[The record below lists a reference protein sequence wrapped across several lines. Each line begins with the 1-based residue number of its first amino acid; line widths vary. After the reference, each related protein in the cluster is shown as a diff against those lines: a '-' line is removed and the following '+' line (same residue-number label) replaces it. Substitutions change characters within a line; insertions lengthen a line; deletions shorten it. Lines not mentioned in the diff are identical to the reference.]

1 MSVNTFQSKR
11 GHTRVK
17 FEPLNVSCSLV
28 CLTPQSP
35 MAQVIN
41 TTLSPIEYEPDR
53 SVTPTLVLPEVRAI
67 DLDNVFQHGAVNQY
81 LTLDSLEWTVDGKSI
96 NSVWAEGVDYEIIKT
111 EDDTRGALKVFKN
124 LGANEKAVLHFK
136 GKFFDW
142 RTGIIIDVES
152 GDEAL
157 ICTDKGENIMQCH
170 IDKPV
175 IEYDP
180 LFDDLLLYDYKK
192 AREISVYGSRADYI
206 NGKSFEQTINV
217 VLTDGTTECA
227 TLPDGISMKLVKLG
241 SDTALVANSEE
252 NPEVMEISYPNIK
265 FDMRLIDKAD
275 YEVQFLKGSTMVCRA
290 TIGLHTS
297 CTMPV
302 LGQGAIG
309 SDIAASQKEY
319 FNSVLLNLA
328 DRQVEY
334 PELYYL
340 IQWFTQAKY
349 NDNGTWKYATQKT
362 WQRGVN
368 MEAAVADLG
377 IGLTQNNSFFDF
389 WFELEAHKPCQLL
402 TDENGLILTDEDGLI
417 LTDENGNFLID

>member
-96 NSVWAEGVDYEIIKT
+96 NSVWTEGVDYEIIKT

-142 RTGIIIDVES
+142 RTGIILDVES

-206 NGKSFEQTINV
+206 NGKSFEQAINV

-402 TDENGLILTDEDGLI
+402 TDEDGLILTDEDG
-417 LTDENGNFLID
+417 NFLID

>member
-1 MSVNTFQSKR
+1 MNKNTFQSQR
-11 GHTRVK
+11 THTRVK
-17 FEPLNVSCSLV
+17 FEPLTVSCSLV

-35 MAQVIN
+35 ATQSIN
-41 TTLSPIEYEPDR
+41 TTLIPIEYEPDR
-53 SVTPTLVLPEVRAI
+53 TVSPTVIFPDVRANDI
-67 DLDNVFQHGAVNQY
+67 DNVFKHGSANEY
-81 LTLDSLEWTVDGKSI
+81 MSLDTLKWKVDGKDI
-96 NSVWAEGVDYEIIKT
+96 EKVWTVGTDYEIVT
-111 EDDTRGALKVFKN
+111 DASDTRGALRVKKN
-124 LGANEKAVLHFK
+124 LAANEKAVLR
-136 GKFFDW
+136 FFGDFIDW
-142 RTGIIIDVES
+142 RTGIVYNVES
-152 GDEAL
+152 DEMAL
-157 ICTDKGENIMQCH
+157 TCTDKGDNVIQCH
-170 IDKPV
+170 VDKPLV
-175 IEYDP
+175 EYDP
-180 LFDDLLLYDYKK
+180 LFDDLLLYEYKV
-192 AREISVYGSRADYI
+192 ARGIPVNGSRADYI
-206 NGKSFEQTINV
+206 NGKSYEQTVNI

-227 TLPDGISMKLVKLG
+227 TLPNGISMKLVKLG

-252 NPEVMEISYPNIK
+252 NPEVMSISYPNIK

-302 LGQGAIG
+302 FGQGTIG

-328 DRQVEY
+328 DREVDY

-349 NDNGTWKYATQKT
+349 NDNGTWVYAAQKT

-368 MEAAVADLG
+368 LKAAVADLG

-402 TDENGLILTDEDGLI
+402 TDENGLILTDE
-417 LTDENGNFLID
+417 NGNFLID

>member
-53 SVTPTLVLPEVRAI
+53 SDTPTLVLPEVRAI

-81 LTLDSLEWTVDGKSI
+81 LALDSLEWTVDGKSI
-96 NSVWAEGVDYEIIKT
+96 NSVWTEGVDYEIIKT

-142 RTGIIIDVES
+142 RTGIILDVES

-206 NGKSFEQTINV
+206 NGKSFEQAINV

-402 TDENGLILTDEDGLI
+402 TDEDGLILTDEDG
-417 LTDENGNFLID
+417 NFLID

>member
-53 SVTPTLVLPEVRAI
+53 SDTPTLVLPEVRAI

-96 NSVWAEGVDYEIIKT
+96 NSVWTEGVDYEIIKT
-111 EDDTRGALKVFKN
+111 EDDSRGAWKVFKN

-142 RTGIIIDVES
+142 RTGIILDVES

-206 NGKSFEQTINV
+206 NGKSFEQAINV

-402 TDENGLILTDEDGLI
+402 TDENGLILTDEDG
-417 LTDENGNFLID
+417 NFLID

>member
-1 MSVNTFQSKR
+1 MNENTFQSQR

-53 SVTPTLVLPEVRAI
+53 SGTPTLVLPEVRAI
-67 DLDNVFQHGAVNQY
+67 DLDNVFQRGAVNQY
-81 LTLDSLEWTVDGKSI
+81 LTIDSLDWSVDSKPIS
-96 NSVWAEGVDYEIIKT
+96 SVWKEGVDYEIIKT
-111 EDDTRGALKVFKN
+111 EDDTRGALKIFKN

-136 GKFFDW
+136 GKFLDW
-142 RTGIIIDVES
+142 RTGIILDVES
-152 GDEAL
+152 GDAAL
-157 ICTDKGENIMQCH
+157 TCTDKGDNIMQCH

-175 IEYDP
+175 VEYDP

-192 AREISVYGSRADYI
+192 ARGITVQGSRADYI
-206 NGKSFEQTINV
+206 NGKSFEQAINV

-241 SDTALVANSEE
+241 SNTALVANSEA

-275 YEVQFLKGSTMVCRA
+275 YEVQFLKGSTMICRA

-302 LGQGAIG
+302 FGQGTSGA
-309 SDIAASQKEY
+309 DIAASQKEY
-319 FNSVLLNLA
+319 FNSAMLNLA

-349 NDNGTWKYATQKT
+349 NDNGTWKYATQKA

-368 MEAAVADLG
+368 MAAPVADLG
-377 IGLTQNNSFFDF
+377 IGLTQNDCFFDF
-389 WFELEAHKPCQLL
+389 WFDVNAHKSCQPQ
-402 TDENGLILTDEDGLI
+402 TDENGVV
-417 LTDENGNFLID
+417 LTDENGNILID

>member
-1 MSVNTFQSKR
+1 MNENTFQSQR

-53 SVTPTLVLPEVRAI
+53 SDTPTLVLPEVRAI

-96 NSVWAEGVDYEIIKT
+96 NSVWTEGVDYEIIKT

-142 RTGIIIDVES
+142 RTGIILDVES

-402 TDENGLILTDEDGLI
+402 TDENGLILTDEDG
-417 LTDENGNFLID
+417 NFLID

>member
-53 SVTPTLVLPEVRAI
+53 SDTPTLVLPEVRAI

-96 NSVWAEGVDYEIIKT
+96 NSVWTEGVDYEIIKT

-142 RTGIIIDVES
+142 RTGIILDVES

-206 NGKSFEQTINV
+206 NGKSFEQTINI

-319 FNSVLLNLA
+319 FNSAMLNLA
-328 DRQVEY
+328 DRQVDY

-402 TDENGLILTDEDGLI
+402 TDEDGLILTDEDG
-417 LTDENGNFLID
+417 NFLID

>member
-1 MSVNTFQSKR
+1 MSNNTFQSKR

-28 CLTPQSP
+28 CLTPYSP
-35 MAQVIN
+35 MAQVAN
-41 TTLSPIEYEPDR
+41 ATLSPAEYEPDR
-53 SVTPTLVLPEVRAI
+53 AGTPTLILPEVRVI
-67 DLDNVFQHGAVNQY
+67 DLDNVFHHGAANQY
-81 LTLDSLEWTVDGKSI
+81 LTLDNMEWTVNGKPI
-96 NSVWAEGVDYEIIKT
+96 NSKKSGWIEGVDYEIVT
-111 EDDTRGALKVFKN
+111 DASDTRGALRVYKN
-124 LGANEKAVLHFK
+124 LGVKEEAVLHFK
-136 GKFFDW
+136 GKFLDW
-142 RTGIIIDVES
+142 RTGIILDVES
-152 GDEAL
+152 GDAAL
-157 ICTDKGENIMQCH
+157 TCTDKGEDIMQCH

-175 IEYDP
+175 VEYDP
-180 LFDDLLLYDYKK
+180 MYDDLLLYDYKV
-192 AREISVYGSRADYI
+192 ARGITVQGSRADYI

-241 SDTALVANSEE
+241 YDTALVANSEA

-275 YEVQFLKGSTMVCRA
+275 YEIQFLKGSTMVCRA

-302 LGQGAIG
+302 FGQGTSG
-309 SDIAASQKEY
+309 SDIAVSQKEY
-319 FNSVLLNLA
+319 SNSVLLNLA

-334 PELYYL
+334 PELYYM

-349 NDNGTWKYATQKT
+349 NDNGTWKYAAQKA

-368 MEAAVADLG
+368 MAAPVADLG
-377 IGLTQNNSFFDF
+377 IGLTQNDSFFDF
-389 WFELEAHKPCQLL
+389 WFEVNAHKSCQPQ
-402 TDENGLILTDEDGLI
+402 TDENGDV
-417 LTDENGNFLID
+417 LTDENGNILID

>member
-1 MSVNTFQSKR
+1 MSVNTFQSQR

-35 MAQVIN
+35 MAQVTN
-41 TTLSPIEYEPDR
+41 ATLSPAEYEPDR
-53 SVTPTLVLPEVRAI
+53 RVSPTLVLPEVRAI
-67 DLDNVFQHGAVNQY
+67 DLDNVFQHGSVNQY
-81 LTLDSLEWTVDGKSI
+81 LTLDNLDWTVDGNPI
-96 NSVWAEGVDYEIIKT
+96 ESVWTEGVDYEIIKT

-124 LGANEKAVLHFK
+124 LGANEKAVLHFN
-136 GKFFDW
+136 GKFLDW
-142 RTGIIIDVES
+142 RTGIIIDVYS
-152 GDEAL
+152 GDAAL
-157 ICTDKGENIMQCH
+157 TCTDKGDDIMNCH

-175 IEYDP
+175 VEYDP

-192 AREISVYGSRADYI
+192 AREIPVHGSRADYI
-206 NGKSFEQTINV
+206 NGKSYEQTVNI
-217 VLTDGTTECA
+217 VLTDGTKECD
-227 TLPDGISMKLVKLG
+227 TLPDGISMKIVKLG
-241 SDTALVANSEE
+241 SDTALVANSEA

-275 YEVQFLKGSTMVCRA
+275 YEVQFLKGSTMICRA
-290 TIGLHTS
+290 TICLHTS

-302 LGQGAIG
+302 FGQGTSGA
-309 SDIAASQKEY
+309 DIASSQKEY
-319 FNSVLLNLA
+319 FNSAMLNLS

-349 NDNGTWKYATQKT
+349 NDNGTWKYAAQKT

-368 MEAAVADLG
+368 LEAAVSDLG
-377 IGLTQNNSFFDF
+377 IGLTNNNSFFDF

-402 TDENGLILTDEDGLI
+402 TDENGLILTDEDG
-417 LTDENGNFLID
+417 NFLID

>member
-35 MAQVIN
+35 MAQVTN
-41 TTLSPIEYEPDR
+41 ATLSPAEYEPDR
-53 SVTPTLVLPEVRAI
+53 RYSPTIVLPEVRVI
-67 DLDNVFQHGAVNQY
+67 DLDNVFHHGAANQY
-81 LTLDSLEWTVDGKSI
+81 LTLDNMEWTVNGEPIGD
-96 NSVWAEGVDYEIIKT
+96 VWNEGDYDIVTDES
-111 EDDTRGALKVFKN
+111 DTRGALRVYKN
-124 LGANEKAVLHFK
+124 LGAKEKDVLHFK
-136 GKFFDW
+136 GKFLDW
-142 RTGIIIDVES
+142 RTGIILDVES
-152 GDEAL
+152 GDAAL
-157 ICTDKGENIMQCH
+157 TCIDKGDDIMNCH
-170 IDKPV
+170 IDKPLV
-175 IEYDP
+175 EYDP
-180 LFDDLLLYDYKK
+180 IFDDLLLYEYKV
-192 AREISVYGSRADYI
+192 ARGIAVNGSRTDYI
-206 NGKSFEQTINV
+206 NGKSYEQTVNI
-217 VLTDGTTECA
+217 VLTNGNTECA

-241 SDTALVANSEE
+241 SDTPIVANSEA
-252 NPEVMEISYPNIK
+252 NPEVMSIIYPNIK

-275 YEVQFLKGSTMVCRA
+275 YEIQFLKGNTIICRT

-302 LGQGAIG
+302 SGQGISGA
-309 SDIAASQKEY
+309 DISASQDEY
-319 FNSVLLNLA
+319 FNSVLLNLS

-349 NDNGTWKYATQKT
+349 NDNGTWKYAAQKA

-368 MEAAVADLG
+368 MAATVEDLG
-377 IGLTQNNSFFDF
+377 IGLTQNDSFFDF

-402 TDENGLILTDEDGLI
+402 TDENGLILTDEDG
-417 LTDENGNFLID
+417 NFLID

>member
-53 SVTPTLVLPEVRAI
+53 SDTPTLILPEVRAI

-96 NSVWAEGVDYEIIKT
+96 NSVWTEGVDYEIIKT

-142 RTGIIIDVES
+142 RTGIILDVES

-206 NGKSFEQTINV
+206 NGKSFEQTIDV

-349 NDNGTWKYATQKT
+349 NDNGTWKYAAQKT

-402 TDENGLILTDEDGLI
+402 TDEDGLI

>member
-53 SVTPTLVLPEVRAI
+53 SDTPTLVLPEVRAI

-96 NSVWAEGVDYEIIKT
+96 NSVWTEGVDYEIIKT

-142 RTGIIIDVES
+142 RTGIILDVES

-206 NGKSFEQTINV
+206 NGKSFEQAINV

-349 NDNGTWKYATQKT
+349 NDNGTWKYAAQKT

-402 TDENGLILTDEDGLI
+402 TDEEGLI
-417 LTDENGNFLID
+417 LTDENGNLLIDSELCCIQ

>member
-35 MAQVIN
+35 MAQVVN

-53 SVTPTLVLPEVRAI
+53 SDTPTLILPEVRAI

-81 LTLDSLEWTVDGKSI
+81 LTLDSLEWTVDGKPI
-96 NSVWAEGVDYEIIKT
+96 NSKDSVWKEGVDYEIIKT
-111 EDDTRGALKVFKN
+111 EDDTRGALKIFKN

-142 RTGIIIDVES
+142 RTGIILDVES

-157 ICTDKGENIMQCH
+157 ICTDKGENIMQRH

-206 NGKSFEQTINV
+206 NGKSFEQTINI
-217 VLTDGTTECA
+217 VLTDGTKECS

-252 NPEVMEISYPNIK
+252 NPEVMAISYPNIK
-265 FDMRLIDKAD
+265 FDMRLINKAD
-275 YEVQFLKGSTMVCRA
+275 YEVQFLKGSTIVCRA

-349 NDNGTWKYATQKT
+349 NDNGTWKYAAQKT

-368 MEAAVADLG
+368 MSAPVADLG

-402 TDENGLILTDEDGLI
+402 TDENGLILTDEDG
-417 LTDENGNFLID
+417 NFLID

>member
-53 SVTPTLVLPEVRAI
+53 SDTPTLILPEVRAI
-67 DLDNVFQHGAVNQY
+67 DLDNVFQHGAANQY
-81 LTLDSLEWTVDGKSI
+81 LTLDNMEWTVNGKRI
-96 NSVWAEGVDYEIIKT
+96 NSTDSGWKEGVDYEIIKT

-192 AREISVYGSRADYI
+192 ARKISVYGSRADYI
-206 NGKSFEQTINV
+206 NGKSFEQTVNV
-217 VLTDGTTECA
+217 VLTDGTKECS

-241 SDTALVANSEE
+241 SDTAIVANSEE

-275 YEVQFLKGSTMVCRA
+275 YEVQFLKDSTMVCRA

-349 NDNGTWKYATQKT
+349 NDNGTWKYAAQKT

-402 TDENGLILTDEDGLI
+402 TDENGLILTDEDG
-417 LTDENGNFLID
+417 NFLID

>member
-1 MSVNTFQSKR
+1 MSVNTFQSQR

-53 SVTPTLVLPEVRAI
+53 SVTPTLILPEVRAI

-81 LTLDSLEWTVDGKSI
+81 LTLGSLEWTGDGKSI
-96 NSVWAEGVDYEIIKT
+96 NSVWTEGVDYEIIKT

-124 LGANEKAVLHFK
+124 LGAKEKSVLHFK
-136 GKFFDW
+136 GKFLDW
-142 RTGIIIDVES
+142 RTGIILDVES

-157 ICTDKGENIMQCH
+157 ICTDKGDNIMQCH

-192 AREISVYGSRADYI
+192 AREIPVQGSRADYI

-241 SDTALVANSEE
+241 SDTGLVANSEE
-252 NPEVMEISYPNIK
+252 NPEVMAISYPNIK
-265 FDMRLIDKAD
+265 FDMRFIDKAD
-275 YEVQFLKGSTMVCRA
+275 YEVQFLKGSTIICRA

-302 LGQGAIG
+302 LGQGTSGA
-309 SDIAASQKEY
+309 DIAASQKEY

-349 NDNGTWKYATQKT
+349 NDNGTWKYAAQKA
-362 WQRGVN
+362 WQRGVS
-368 MEAAVADLG
+368 MAAPVADLG
-377 IGLTQNNSFFDF
+377 IGLTHNNSFFDF

-402 TDENGLILTDEDGLI
+402 TDENGLILTDEDG
-417 LTDENGNFLID
+417 NFLID

>member
-28 CLTPQSP
+28 CLTPHSP

-53 SVTPTLVLPEVRAI
+53 SKTPTLVLPEVRAI

-96 NSVWAEGVDYEIIKT
+96 NSVWTEGVDYEIIKT

-142 RTGIIIDVES
+142 RTGIILDVES

-206 NGKSFEQTINV
+206 NGKSFEQTINI

-402 TDENGLILTDEDGLI
+402 TDENGLILTDEDG
-417 LTDENGNFLID
+417 NFLID

>member
-53 SVTPTLVLPEVRAI
+53 SDTPTLVLPEVRAI

-96 NSVWAEGVDYEIIKT
+96 NSVWTEGVDYEIIKT
-111 EDDTRGALKVFKN
+111 EDDTRGSLKIFKN

-136 GKFFDW
+136 GKFLDW
-142 RTGIIIDVES
+142 RTGIILDVES
-152 GDEAL
+152 GDAAL
-157 ICTDKGENIMQCH
+157 TCVDKGEDIMKCH

-175 IEYDP
+175 VEYDP
-180 LFDDLLLYDYKK
+180 LFDDLLLYDYKV
-192 AREISVYGSRADYI
+192 ARGIPVQGSRADYI

-217 VLTDGTTECA
+217 VLTDGTKECA

-241 SDTALVANSEE
+241 STPIVVNLEE
-252 NPEVMEISYPNIK
+252 NPEVMAISYPNIK

-275 YEVQFLKGSTMVCRA
+275 YEVQFVKGSTIICRA

-302 LGQGAIG
+302 LGQGVSGA
-309 SDIAASQKEY
+309 DIAVSQSEY
-319 FNSVLLNLA
+319 FNSAMLNLA

-334 PELYYL
+334 PELYYM

-349 NDNGTWKYATQKT
+349 NDNGTWKYATQKA

-368 MEAAVADLG
+368 MAAPVSDLG
-377 IGLTQNNSFFDF
+377 IGLTQNDSFFDY
-389 WFELEAHKPCQLL
+389 WFEVNAHKSCQPQ
-402 TDENGLILTDEDGLI
+402 TDENGDV
-417 LTDENGNFLID
+417 LTDENGNILID

>member
-1 MSVNTFQSKR
+1 MSVNTFQSQR

-53 SVTPTLVLPEVRAI
+53 SVSPTLVLPDVRAI

-96 NSVWAEGVDYEIIKT
+96 NSVWTEGVDYEIIK
-111 EDDTRGALKVFKN
+111 EDNDTRGALKVFKN

-136 GKFFDW
+136 GKFLDW
-142 RTGIIIDVES
+142 RTGIILDVES
-152 GDEAL
+152 GDAAL
-157 ICTDKGENIMQCH
+157 TCTDKGDNIMQCH

-175 IEYDP
+175 VEYDP
-180 LFDDLLLYDYKK
+180 LFDDLLLYDYKL
-192 AREISVYGSRADYI
+192 ARGIPVQGSRADYI

-227 TLPDGISMKLVKLG
+227 TLPDGISMKLVNLG
-241 SDTALVANSEE
+241 YDTALVANSEA

-275 YEVQFLKGSTMVCRA
+275 YEVQFLKGSAIICRA

-302 LGQGAIG
+302 FGQGISG
-309 SDIAASQKEY
+309 SDIAVSQKEY
-319 FNSVLLNLA
+319 YNSVLLNLA

-349 NDNGTWKYATQKT
+349 NDKGTWKYAAQKA
-362 WQRGVN
+362 WQRGEN
-368 MEAAVADLG
+368 MAAPVAELG
-377 IGLTQNNSFFDF
+377 IGITQNDSFFDF
-389 WFELEAHKPCQLL
+389 WFELEAHKPCQIL
-402 TDENGLILTDEDGLI
+402 TDENGLILTDEDG
-417 LTDENGNFLID
+417 NFLID

>member
-1 MSVNTFQSKR
+1 MNENTFQSKR

-28 CLTPQSP
+28 CLTPHSP
-35 MAQVIN
+35 MAQVAN
-41 TTLSPIEYEPDR
+41 ATLSPPEYEPDR
-53 SVTPTLVLPEVRAI
+53 TGTPTLVLPEVRVI

-81 LTLDSLEWTVDGKSI
+81 LTLDSLDWSVDSKPIS
-96 NSVWAEGVDYEIIKT
+96 SVWKEGVDYEIIKT
-111 EDDTRGALKVFKN
+111 EDDTRGALKIFKN

-136 GKFFDW
+136 GKFLDW
-142 RTGIIIDVES
+142 RTGIILDVES
-152 GDEAL
+152 GDAAL
-157 ICTDKGENIMQCH
+157 TCTDKGEDIMQCH
-170 IDKPV
+170 IDNPV
-175 IEYDP
+175 VEYDP

-192 AREISVYGSRADYI
+192 ARGITVQGSRADYI

-241 SDTALVANSEE
+241 SNTALVANSEA
-252 NPEVMEISYPNIK
+252 NPEVMAISYPNIK

-275 YEVQFLKGSTMVCRA
+275 YEVQFLKGSAIICRA

-302 LGQGAIG
+302 FGQGTSGA
-309 SDIAASQKEY
+309 DIAASQKEY
-319 FNSVLLNLA
+319 FNSAMLNLA

-349 NDNGTWKYATQKT
+349 NDNGTWKYATQKS

-368 MEAAVADLG
+368 MAAPVADLG
-377 IGLTQNNSFFDF
+377 IGLTQNDSFFDF
-389 WFELEAHKPCQLL
+389 WFDVNAHKSCQPQ
-402 TDENGLILTDEDGLI
+402 TDENGVV
-417 LTDENGNFLID
+417 LTDENGNILID

>member
-1 MSVNTFQSKR
+1 MNENTFQSKR

-53 SVTPTLVLPEVRAI
+53 SVSPTLVLPEVRAI

-81 LTLDSLEWTVDGKSI
+81 ITLNRLDWSVDSKPIS
-96 NSVWAEGVDYEIIKT
+96 SVWKEGVDYEIIKT

-136 GKFFDW
+136 GKFLDW
-142 RTGIIIDVES
+142 RTGIILDVES
-152 GDEAL
+152 GDAAL
-157 ICTDKGENIMQCH
+157 TCTDKGEDIMQCH

-175 IEYDP
+175 VEYDP
-180 LFDDLLLYDYKK
+180 MYDDLLLYDYKL
-192 AREISVYGSRADYI
+192 ARGITVQGSRADYI

-217 VLTDGTTECA
+217 VLTDGTIECA

-241 SDTALVANSEE
+241 SDTALVANSEAT
-252 NPEVMEISYPNIK
+252 PEVMEISYPNIK

-275 YEVQFLKGSTMVCRA
+275 YEVQFVKDSTIICRA

-302 LGQGAIG
+302 FGQGISGA
-309 SDIAASQKEY
+309 DIAVSQNEY
-319 FNSVLLNLA
+319 YNSVLLNLA
-328 DRQVEY
+328 DRQV
-334 PELYYL
+334 
-340 IQWFTQAKY
+340 
-349 NDNGTWKYATQKT
+349 
-362 WQRGVN
+362 
-368 MEAAVADLG
+368 
-377 IGLTQNNSFFDF
+377 
-389 WFELEAHKPCQLL
+389 
-402 TDENGLILTDEDGLI
+402 
-417 LTDENGNFLID
+417 

>member
-1 MSVNTFQSKR
+1 MNENTFQSQR

-53 SVTPTLVLPEVRAI
+53 SDTPTLVLPEVRAI

-96 NSVWAEGVDYEIIKT
+96 NSVWTEGVDYEIIKT

-142 RTGIIIDVES
+142 RTGIILDVES

-206 NGKSFEQTINV
+206 NGKSFEQAINV

-402 TDENGLILTDEDGLI
+402 TDEDGLILTDEDG
-417 LTDENGNFLID
+417 NFLID

>member
-1 MSVNTFQSKR
+1 MSVNTFQSQR

-35 MAQVIN
+35 MAQVTN
-41 TTLSPIEYEPDR
+41 ATLSPAEYEPDR
-53 SVTPTLVLPEVRAI
+53 RVSPTLVLPEVRVV
-67 DLDNVFQHGAVNQY
+67 DLDNVFQHGAANHY
-81 LTLDSLEWTVDGKSI
+81 LTLDNLDWTVDGNPI
-96 NSVWAEGVDYEIIKT
+96 YSVWTEGVDYEIIKT
-111 EDDTRGALKVFKN
+111 EDGTRGALKVFKN

-136 GKFFDW
+136 GKFLDW
-142 RTGIIIDVES
+142 RTGIIIDVDS
-152 GDEAL
+152 GDAAL
-157 ICTDKGENIMQCH
+157 TCTDKGDDIMDCH

-175 IEYDP
+175 VDYDP
-180 LFDDLLLYDYKK
+180 LFDDLLLYDYKV
-192 AREISVYGSRADYI
+192 AREIPVYGSRDEYI
-206 NGKSFEQTINV
+206 NGKSFEQTVNV
-217 VLTDGTTECA
+217 VLTDGTKECA

-241 SDTALVANSEE
+241 SDTALVANSEA

-275 YEVQFLKGSTMVCRA
+275 YEVQFLKGIAIICRA

-302 LGQGAIG
+302 FGQGTSGA
-309 SDIAASQKEY
+309 DIASSQKEY
-319 FNSVLLNLA
+319 FNSAMLNLS

-349 NDNGTWKYATQKT
+349 NDNGTWKYAALKT

-368 MEAAVADLG
+368 LEAAVADLG

-402 TDENGLILTDEDGLI
+402 TDEDGLI

>member
-53 SVTPTLVLPEVRAI
+53 SDTPTLVLPEVRAI

-96 NSVWAEGVDYEIIKT
+96 NSVWTEGVDYEIIKT

-142 RTGIIIDVES
+142 RTGIILDVES

-157 ICTDKGENIMQCH
+157 ICTDKGENIIQCH

-175 IEYDP
+175 VEYDP

-402 TDENGLILTDEDGLI
+402 TDEDGLILTDEDG
-417 LTDENGNFLID
+417 NFLID

>member
-53 SVTPTLVLPEVRAI
+53 SDTPTLVLPEVRAI

-96 NSVWAEGVDYEIIKT
+96 NSVWTEGVDYEIIKT

-157 ICTDKGENIMQCH
+157 ICADKGENIMQCH

-241 SDTALVANSEE
+241 SETGLVANSEE
-252 NPEVMEISYPNIK
+252 NPEIMSISYPNIK

-275 YEVQFLKGSTMVCRA
+275 YEVQFLKGSTIVCRA

-402 TDENGLILTDEDGLI
+402 TDENGLILTDEDG
-417 LTDENGNFLID
+417 NFLID

>member
-1 MSVNTFQSKR
+1 MSVNTFQSQR

-53 SVTPTLVLPEVRAI
+53 SGTPTLVLPEVRAI
-67 DLDNVFQHGAVNQY
+67 DLDNVFQRGAVNQY
-81 LTLDSLEWTVDGKSI
+81 LTIDSLDWSVDSKPIS
-96 NSVWAEGVDYEIIKT
+96 SVWKEGVDYEIIKT
-111 EDDTRGALKVFKN
+111 EDDTRGALKIFKN

-136 GKFFDW
+136 GKFLDW
-142 RTGIIIDVES
+142 RTGIILDVES
-152 GDEAL
+152 GDAAL
-157 ICTDKGENIMQCH
+157 TCTDKGDNIMQCH

-175 IEYDP
+175 VEYDP

-192 AREISVYGSRADYI
+192 ARGIPVQGSRDDYI

-217 VLTDGTTECA
+217 VLTDGTKECA
-227 TLPDGISMKLVKLG
+227 TLPDGISMKIVKLG
-241 SDTALVANSEE
+241 SDTALVANSEA

-275 YEVQFLKGSTMVCRA
+275 YEVQFLKGSTMICRA

-302 LGQGAIG
+302 FGQGTSGA
-309 SDIAASQKEY
+309 DIAVSQKEY
-319 FNSVLLNLA
+319 FNSAMLNLA

-349 NDNGTWKYATQKT
+349 NDNGTWKYATQKA

-368 MEAAVADLG
+368 MAAPVADLG
-377 IGLTQNNSFFDF
+377 IGLTQNDCFFDF
-389 WFELEAHKPCQLL
+389 WFDVNAHKSCQPQ
-402 TDENGLILTDEDGLI
+402 TDENGVV
-417 LTDENGNFLID
+417 LTDENGNILID

>member
-53 SVTPTLVLPEVRAI
+53 SDTPTLVLPEVRAI

-96 NSVWAEGVDYEIIKT
+96 NSVWTEGVDYEIIKT

-142 RTGIIIDVES
+142 RTGIILDVES

-192 AREISVYGSRADYI
+192 ARGISVYGSRADYI
-206 NGKSFEQTINV
+206 NGKSFEQTINI

-377 IGLTQNNSFFDF
+377 IGLTQNNSFFEF

-402 TDENGLILTDEDGLI
+402 TDENGLILTDEDG
-417 LTDENGNFLID
+417 NFLID

>member
-1 MSVNTFQSKR
+1 MNENIFQSKR

-35 MAQVIN
+35 MSQVIN

-53 SVTPTLVLPEVRAI
+53 IVTPTLVLPDVRAI

-81 LTLDSLEWTVDGKSI
+81 LTLDSLEWTVNGKSI
-96 NSVWAEGVDYEIIKT
+96 NSVWTEGVDYEIIKT

-136 GKFFDW
+136 GKFLDW
-142 RTGIIIDVES
+142 RTGIILDVES

-157 ICTDKGENIMQCH
+157 ICTDKGENIIQCH

-175 IEYDP
+175 VEYDP
-180 LFDDLLLYDYKK
+180 MYDDLLLYDYKV
-192 AREISVYGSRADYI
+192 ARGITVQGSRTDYI

-227 TLPDGISMKLVKLG
+227 TLPAGISMRLVKLG
-241 SDTALVANSEE
+241 TVIPIVANSEA
-252 NPEVMEISYPNIK
+252 NPEVMGISYPNIK
-265 FDMRLIDKAD
+265 FDMRLIDKSD
-275 YEVQFLKGSTMVCRA
+275 YEVQFLKGITIICRA

-302 LGQGAIG
+302 FGQGTSGA
-309 SDIAASQKEY
+309 DIAVSQSEY
-319 FNSVLLNLA
+319 FNSVMLNLA

-349 NDNGTWKYATQKT
+349 NDNGTWKYAAQKA

-368 MEAAVADLG
+368 MAAPVADIG
-377 IGLTQNNSFFDF
+377 IGLTQNDSFFDF
-389 WFELEAHKPCQLL
+389 WFDVNAHKSCQPQ
-402 TDENGLILTDEDGLI
+402 TDENGVV
-417 LTDENGNFLID
+417 LTDENGNILID

>member
-1 MSVNTFQSKR
+1 M
-11 GHTRVK
+11 K

-53 SVTPTLVLPEVRAI
+53 SVSPTLVLPEVRAI

-81 LTLDSLEWTVDGKSI
+81 LTLNRLDWSVDSKPIS
-96 NSVWAEGVDYEIIKT
+96 SVWKEGVDYEIIKT

-136 GKFFDW
+136 GKFLDW
-142 RTGIIIDVES
+142 RTGIILDVES
-152 GDEAL
+152 DDAAL
-157 ICTDKGENIMQCH
+157 TCTDKGDDIMQCH

-175 IEYDP
+175 VEYDP

-192 AREISVYGSRADYI
+192 ARGITVQGSRADYI
-206 NGKSFEQTINV
+206 NGKSFEQAINV

-241 SDTALVANSEE
+241 SNTALVANSEA
-252 NPEVMEISYPNIK
+252 NTEVMEISYPNIK
-265 FDMRLIDKAD
+265 FDMRLIDKAN
-275 YEVQFLKGSTMVCRA
+275 YEVQFLKGSAIICRA

-302 LGQGAIG
+302 FGQGTSGA
-309 SDIAASQKEY
+309 DIAASQKEY
-319 FNSVLLNLA
+319 FNSAMLNLA

-349 NDNGTWKYATQKT
+349 NDNGTWKYATQKA

-368 MEAAVADLG
+368 MAAPVADLG
-377 IGLTQNNSFFDF
+377 IGLTQNDSFFDF
-389 WFELEAHKPCQLL
+389 WFELEAHKPCQLM
-402 TDENGLILTDEDGLI
+402 TDDNGLILTDEDG
-417 LTDENGNFLID
+417 NFLID

>member
-1 MSVNTFQSKR
+1 MSNNTFQSKR

-53 SVTPTLVLPEVRAI
+53 SDTPTLILPEVRAI

-81 LTLDSLEWTVDGKSI
+81 LTLDSLEWTVNGKRI
-96 NSVWAEGVDYEIIKT
+96 NSTDSGWKEGVDYEIIKT

-206 NGKSFEQTINV
+206 NGKSFEQIINV

-297 CTMPV
+297 CTMPI

-349 NDNGTWKYATQKT
+349 NDNGTWKYAAQKT

-368 MEAAVADLG
+368 MSAPVSDLG

-402 TDENGLILTDEDGLI
+402 TDENGLILTDEDG
-417 LTDENGNFLID
+417 NFLID

>member
-1 MSVNTFQSKR
+1 MSVNTFQSQR

-35 MAQVIN
+35 MAQVTN
-41 TTLSPIEYEPDR
+41 ATLSPAEYEPDR
-53 SVTPTLVLPEVRAI
+53 RVSPTLVLPEVRAI
-67 DLDNVFQHGAVNQY
+67 DLDNVFQHGSVNQY
-81 LTLDSLEWTVDGKSI
+81 LTLDNLDWTVDGNPI
-96 NSVWAEGVDYEIIKT
+96 ESVWTEGVDYEIIKT

-124 LGANEKAVLHFK
+124 LGANEKAVLHFN
-136 GKFFDW
+136 GKFLDW
-142 RTGIIIDVES
+142 RTGIIIDVYS
-152 GDEAL
+152 GDAAL
-157 ICTDKGENIMQCH
+157 TCTDKGDDIMNCH

-175 IEYDP
+175 VEYDP

-192 AREISVYGSRADYI
+192 AREIPVHGSRADYI
-206 NGKSFEQTINV
+206 NGKSYEQTVNI
-217 VLTDGTTECA
+217 VLTDGTKECD
-227 TLPDGISMKLVKLG
+227 TLPDGISMNLVKLG
-241 SDTALVANSEE
+241 SDTALVANSEA

-275 YEVQFLKGSTMVCRA
+275 YEVQFLKGSTMICRA
-290 TIGLHTS
+290 TICLHTS

-302 LGQGAIG
+302 FGQGTSGA
-309 SDIAASQKEY
+309 DIASSQKEY
-319 FNSVLLNLA
+319 FNSAMLNLS

-349 NDNGTWKYATQKT
+349 NDNGTWKYATQKA

-368 MEAAVADLG
+368 MAAPVADLG
-377 IGLTQNNSFFDF
+377 IGLTQNDSFFDF
-389 WFELEAHKPCQLL
+389 WFDVNAHKSCQPQ
-402 TDENGLILTDEDGLI
+402 TDENGLILADED
-417 LTDENGNFLID
+417 GNFLID

>member
-1 MSVNTFQSKR
+1 MNKNTFQSQR

-17 FEPLNVSCSLV
+17 FEPLNVSCSLG

-53 SVTPTLVLPEVRAI
+53 SDTPTLVLPEVRAI

-81 LTLDSLEWTVDGKSI
+81 LTLDSLEWTVNGEPI
-96 NSVWAEGVDYEIIKT
+96 EEVWYEGVDYEIIKT

-142 RTGIIIDVES
+142 RTGIILDVES

-349 NDNGTWKYATQKT
+349 NDNGTWKYAAQKA

-368 MEAAVADLG
+368 LEAAVEDLG

-402 TDENGLILTDEDGLI
+402 TDENGLILTDEDG
-417 LTDENGNFLID
+417 NFLID

>member
-1 MSVNTFQSKR
+1 MNENIFQSQR

-17 FEPLNVSCSLV
+17 FEPLNVSCLLV

-53 SVTPTLVLPEVRAI
+53 RVTPTLVLPEVRAI

-96 NSVWAEGVDYEIIKT
+96 NSVWTEGVDYEIIKT

-136 GKFFDW
+136 GKFLDW

-227 TLPDGISMKLVKLG
+227 TLPDGVSMKLVKLG
-241 SDTALVANSEE
+241 SETGLVANSEE
-252 NPEVMEISYPNIK
+252 NPEVMAISYPNIK

-302 LGQGAIG
+302 SGQGVSGA
-309 SDIAASQKEY
+309 DIAASQSEY
-319 FNSVLLNLA
+319 FNFAMLNLA

-349 NDNGTWKYATQKT
+349 NDNGTWKYAAQKA
-362 WQRGVN
+362 WQRGVS
-368 MEAAVADLG
+368 MAAPVADLG
-377 IGLTQNNSFFDF
+377 IGLTQNDSFFDY
-389 WFELEAHKPCQLL
+389 WFEVNAHKSCQPQ
-402 TDENGLILTDEDGLI
+402 TDENGVV
-417 LTDENGNFLID
+417 LTDENGNILID

>member
-53 SVTPTLVLPEVRAI
+53 SDTPTLVLPEVRAI

-96 NSVWAEGVDYEIIKT
+96 NSVWTEGVDYEIIKT

-192 AREISVYGSRADYI
+192 AREIPVYGSRADYI

-241 SDTALVANSEE
+241 SETGLVANSEE
-252 NPEVMEISYPNIK
+252 NPEIMSISYPNIK

-275 YEVQFLKGSTMVCRA
+275 YEVQFLKGNTMVCRA

-349 NDNGTWKYATQKT
+349 NDNGIWKYAAQKT

-402 TDENGLILTDEDGLI
+402 TDENGLILTDEDG
-417 LTDENGNFLID
+417 NFLID

>member
-1 MSVNTFQSKR
+1 MSVNTFQSQR

-35 MAQVIN
+35 MAQVTN
-41 TTLSPIEYEPDR
+41 ATLSPAEYEPDR
-53 SVTPTLVLPEVRAI
+53 RVSPTLVLPEVRVI
-67 DLDNVFQHGAVNQY
+67 DLDNVFQHGAANQY
-81 LTLDSLEWTVDGKSI
+81 LTLDNLDWTVDGNPI
-96 NSVWAEGVDYEIIKT
+96 YSVWTEGVDYEIIKT
-111 EDDTRGALKVFKN
+111 EDGTRGALKVFKN

-136 GKFFDW
+136 GKFLDW
-142 RTGIIIDVES
+142 RTGIIIDVDS
-152 GDEAL
+152 GDAAL
-157 ICTDKGENIMQCH
+157 TCTDKGDDIMNCH

-175 IEYDP
+175 VEYDP

-192 AREISVYGSRADYI
+192 AREIPVNGSRDEYI
-206 NGKSFEQTINV
+206 NGKSYEQTVNI
-217 VLTDGTTECA
+217 VLTDGTKECA

-241 SDTALVANSEE
+241 SNTEIVANSEA
-252 NPEVMEISYPNIK
+252 NPEVIEISYPNIK

-275 YEVQFLKGSTMVCRA
+275 YEVQFLKGNTMICRA

-302 LGQGAIG
+302 FGQGTSG
-309 SDIAASQKEY
+309 SDIAASQSEY
-319 FNSVLLNLA
+319 FNSAMLNLA

-349 NDNGTWKYATQKT
+349 NDNGTWKYAAQKT

-368 MEAAVADLG
+368 LEAAVEELG

-402 TDENGLILTDEDGLI
+402 TDEDGLILTDEDG
-417 LTDENGNFLID
+417 NFLID

>member
-1 MSVNTFQSKR
+1 MNENTFQSQR

-41 TTLSPIEYEPDR
+41 STLSPIEYEPDR
-53 SVTPTLVLPEVRAI
+53 SVSPTLVLPEVRAI
-67 DLDNVFQHGAVNQY
+67 DLDNVFQHGAANQY
-81 LTLDSLEWTVDGKSI
+81 LTLDSLDWTVDGDPI
-96 NSVWAEGVDYEIIKT
+96 GSVWKEGVDYEIIKS

-136 GKFFDW
+136 GKFIDW
-142 RTGIIIDVES
+142 RTGIILVVES
-152 GDEAL
+152 GDAAL
-157 ICTDKGENIMQCH
+157 TCTDKGEDVMNCH

-175 IEYDP
+175 VEYDP

-192 AREISVYGSRADYI
+192 AREIPVYGSREEYV
-206 NGKSFEQTINV
+206 NGKSFEQTVNV
-217 VLTDGTTECA
+217 VLTDGTKECA
-227 TLPDGISMKLVKLG
+227 TLTDGISMKLVKLG
-241 SDTALVANSEE
+241 SNTAIVANSEE
-252 NPEVMEISYPNIK
+252 NPEVMEIGYPNIR

-275 YEVQFLKGSTMVCRA
+275 YEVQFLKDSTIICRA

-302 LGQGAIG
+302 FGQGTSGA
-309 SDIAASQKEY
+309 DIAASQKEY
-319 FNSVLLNLA
+319 FNSAMLNLA
-328 DRQVEY
+328 DRQVDY

-349 NDNGTWKYATQKT
+349 NDNGTWKYAAQKT

-368 MEAAVADLG
+368 LEAAVADLG

-389 WFELEAHKPCQLL
+389 WFELESHKPCQLL
-402 TDENGLILTDEDGLI
+402 KDEDGLI

>member
-41 TTLSPIEYEPDR
+41 ATLSPIEYEPDR
-53 SVTPTLVLPEVRAI
+53 SDTPTLVLPEVRAI

-96 NSVWAEGVDYEIIKT
+96 NSVWTEGVDYEIIKT

-142 RTGIIIDVES
+142 RTGIILDVES

-241 SDTALVANSEE
+241 SDAALVANSEE

-402 TDENGLILTDEDGLI
+402 TDEDGLILTDEDG
-417 LTDENGNFLID
+417 NFLID

>member
-1 MSVNTFQSKR
+1 MSVNTFQSQR

-53 SVTPTLVLPEVRAI
+53 SGTPTLVLPDVRAI

-81 LTLDSLEWTVDGKSI
+81 LTIDSLDWSVDSKPIS
-96 NSVWAEGVDYEIIKT
+96 SVWKEGVDYEIIKA
-111 EDDTRGALKVFKN
+111 EDDTRGALKIFKN

-136 GKFFDW
+136 GKFLDW
-142 RTGIIIDVES
+142 RTGIILDVES
-152 GDEAL
+152 DDAAL
-157 ICTDKGENIMQCH
+157 TCTDKGEDIMACH
-170 IDKPV
+170 IDKPLV
-175 IEYDP
+175 EYDP
-180 LFDDLLLYDYKK
+180 LFDELLLYDYKK
-192 AREISVYGSRADYI
+192 AREITVQGSRADYI

-241 SDTALVANSEE
+241 SNTALVANSEA
-252 NPEVMEISYPNIK
+252 NPEVMAISYPNIK

-275 YEVQFLKGSTMVCRA
+275 YEVQFVKDSTIICRA

-302 LGQGAIG
+302 FGQGISG

-319 FNSVLLNLA
+319 YNSVLLNLA

-334 PELYYL
+334 PELYYM

-349 NDNGTWKYATQKT
+349 NDNGTWKYATQKA

-368 MEAAVADLG
+368 MAAPVADLG
-377 IGLTQNNSFFDF
+377 IGLTQNDSFFDF
-389 WFELEAHKPCQLL
+389 WFDVNAHKSCQPQ
-402 TDENGLILTDEDGLI
+402 TDENGVV
-417 LTDENGNFLID
+417 LTDENGNILID

>member
-1 MSVNTFQSKR
+1 MNENTFQSQR

-53 SVTPTLVLPEVRAI
+53 SDTPTLVLPEVRAI

-96 NSVWAEGVDYEIIKT
+96 NSVWTEGVDYEIIKT

-241 SDTALVANSEE
+241 SDAALVANSEE
-252 NPEVMEISYPNIK
+252 NPEVMAISYPNIK

-349 NDNGTWKYATQKT
+349 NDNGTWKYAAQKM

-377 IGLTQNNSFFDF
+377 IGLTNNNSFFDF

-402 TDENGLILTDEDGLI
+402 TDENGLILTDEDG
-417 LTDENGNFLID
+417 NFLID